1 VRIRVGTQLRRI
13 KISNFFGHGTE
24 FDAMLLL
31 LAGKILF
38 SAMLLLEEQLISQNN

>member
-1 VRIRVGTQLRRI
+1 
-13 KISNFFGHGTE
+13 
-24 FDAMLLL
+24 MLLL